1 MMHTAWPADSFGS
14 MQAVRRLAG
23 GDPGVIADTGLGL
36 AAAGLIAIAAW
47 GSPRLIGSTAIAGP
61 SWLLALLP
69 LLLGVPLALRRRAP
83 LLMWLAIWAGL
94 ALLSLLADNS
104 LRGLAFMF
112 VLFAAAYSLGAH
124 ASLRRAVAGLVLTAP
139 VVAVISHRGEL
150 GLAFAQDHGSQAAVI
165 LSFLQLTAFWL
176 AGVL

>member
-1 MMHTAWPADSFGS
+1 MMHTAWSADSFGS

-36 AAAGLIAIAAW
+36 AAAVLIAIAAW

-69 LLLGVPLALRRRAP
+69 LLMGAPLVLRRRAP
-83 LLMWLAIWAGL
+83 LLMWLAIWAGI

-104 LRGLAFMF
+104 LRGLAVLF
-112 VLFAAAYSLGAH
+112 VLFAAGHSLGAH
-124 ASLRRAVAGLVLTAP
+124 GPFRHAGA
-139 VVAVISHRGEL
+139 
-150 GLAFAQDHGSQAAVI
+150 
-165 LSFLQLTAFWL
+165 
-176 AGVL
+176 